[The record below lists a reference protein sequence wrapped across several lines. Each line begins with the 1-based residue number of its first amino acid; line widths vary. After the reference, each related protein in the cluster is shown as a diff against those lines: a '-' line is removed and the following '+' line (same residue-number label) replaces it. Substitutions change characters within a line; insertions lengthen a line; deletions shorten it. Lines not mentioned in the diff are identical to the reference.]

1 MRKRAGRSK
10 SQKQVGESF
19 GITDSQYKGL
29 LLEDLENWRRML
41 ELVQDTGN
49 EKAQDMAQEQ
59 IDKINEKLK
68 L

>member
-1 MRKRAGRSK
+1 MGM
-10 SQKQVGESF
+10 
-19 GITDSQYKGL
+19 TDSQYKGL

-41 ELVQDTGN
+41 ELVRDTGN
-49 EKAQDMAQEQ
+49 EKAQSMAQEQ